1 MQTNTYTVSC
11 SSAADNSIKKTII
24 TKLADFQ
31 VTLKQDVI
39 RVSPGWISAN
49 HETVSFHFN
58 HPLPDRAN
66 SDLSSLQQFTEKTAR
81 KIVLFGRE
89 LTLNDLTKIAE
100 KWPGLF
106 TQPRYMEIVKPAE
119 QLPAGVAI
127 YLEELPEHESVL
139 SLANEMEIE
148 VVAVQDA
155 PQLHEPGVLVM
166 DMDSTA
172 IEIECIDEM
181 AVLAGVGEE
190 VANVTAQAMRGE
202 LDFAQSLIKR
212 VAALEGAGENI
223 VTDLLDTIP
232 LMPGLSHL
240 VRSLKAHQW
249 KVVIASG
256 GFLPFTEHLQQ
267 MLGLDATFAND
278 LEIIDGKLTGK
289 VNGEIVDAQK
299 KADVVLAV
307 AEQAGIPR
315 QQTVAMGDGANDLI
329 MMDAAGLG
337 VAFHAKPLV
346 QSKAKTSISHGGL
359 DQLLYLLES

>member
-1 MQTNTYTVSC
+1 MDAQKYLPIKRHTTLLTRLPETRFASQLAKSKANWIVFGEYLSPQSFDDIDFFTGTYNTILDTWKVGHYEVALMSGNLTP
-11 SSAADNSIKKTII
+11 AHEEILQAL
-24 TKLADFQ
+24 KLDYACLSE
-31 VTLKQDVI
+31 V
-39 RVSPGWISAN
+39 P
-49 HETVSFHFN
+49 
-58 HPLPDRAN
+58 
-66 SDLSSLQQFTEKTAR
+66 DLSK
-81 KIVLFGRE
+81 
-89 LTLNDLTKIAE
+89 
-100 KWPGLF
+100 PGL
-106 TQPRYMEIVKPAE
+106 I
-119 QLPAGVAI
+119 
-127 YLEELPEHESVL
+127 
-139 SLANEMEIE
+139 
-148 VVAVQDA
+148 
-155 PQLHEPGVLVM
+155 VM

-172 IEIECIDEM
+172 IQIECIDEM

-202 LDFAQSLIKR
+202 LDFAQSLIRR

-329 MMDAAGLG
+329 MMDTAGLG